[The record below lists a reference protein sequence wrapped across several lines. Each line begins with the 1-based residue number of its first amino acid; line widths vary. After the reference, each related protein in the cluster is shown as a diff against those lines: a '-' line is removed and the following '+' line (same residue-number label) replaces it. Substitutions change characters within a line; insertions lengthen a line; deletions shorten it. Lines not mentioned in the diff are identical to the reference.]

1 MNHLDVVL
9 IVLAIAPL
17 ATLVTLPLT
26 TGRRRPGADDPV
38 AREELDA
45 SR

>member
-1 MNHLDVVL
+1 MDHWEVV
-9 IVLAIAPL
+9 ITVLAIATL

-38 AREELDA
+38 AKEELDA
-45 SR
+45 SS

>member
-1 MNHLDVVL
+1 MQHLEVVMT
-9 IVLAIAPL
+9 VLAIATL

-26 TGRRRPGADDPV
+26 TGRRRPDADDPV
-38 AREELDA
+38 AKAELDA